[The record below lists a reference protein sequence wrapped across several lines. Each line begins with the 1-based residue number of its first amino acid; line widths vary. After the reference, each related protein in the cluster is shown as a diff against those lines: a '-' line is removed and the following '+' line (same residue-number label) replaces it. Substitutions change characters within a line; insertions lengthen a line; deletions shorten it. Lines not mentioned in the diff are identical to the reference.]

1 MNRLSVLGRELR
13 AVWMLLGVAL
23 ILFIA
28 SPFFLTS
35 SNLMAIVMAASVTA
49 LLAIGQTF
57 VIILGEIDLS
67 VGAMLGFSAVITAKV
82 LPGAGLVVALLAGV
96 AAGVVAGL
104 VNGLLVTKVN
114 MPSFIATLATMSMLS
129 GLTLYLTQGNPVG
142 VGSDAFRAIGQG
154 HILGVPAPIWI
165 LLVCAV
171 VFGILSGTQQVRSP
185 GLCDGRQ
192 LRGGPPVGHAG
203 HPGQGG
209 GVRHRGRP
217 RSDRRLHPH
226 RTPRDRA
233 ADGRQGAR
241 ADRHRRGHH
250 RRHEPHRW
258 PRRRRGHRHRCAPAR
273 HHRQR
278 PEPAQRVAV
287 PAGRRQGS
295 GHPLRRLHRPQHRP
309 DPQHR
314 PVRTTHLAA
323 VGPRLP
329 RTRSR
334 PGDDTAPPH
343 PDLTAP
349 PHRKAPP
356 CASSPSSPSPW
367 PRRPPSRWRPATAAA
382 PRPRREPARPR
393 PRRW

>member
-82 LPGAGLVVALLAGV
+82 LPSGGLVVALLAGV

-114 MPSFIATLATMSMLS
+114 MPSFIATLASMSMLS

-142 VGSDAFRAIGQG
+142 VSSDAFRAIGQG

-171 VFGILSGTQQVRSP
+171 VFGILLARSRF
-185 GLCDGRQ
+185 GRQ
-192 LRGGPPVGHAG
+192 VYATGDNLEAAHLSGMPVTRVKVAAFVIAGVLAAIAGFILTARLGTAQPTAGKGLELTAIAAVIIGGTSLTGGRGAVVGTVIGALLLGTIDNGLNLLNVSPFLQDVVKGAVILFAVFVDRNTGPIRSIVAS
-203 HPGQGG
+203 
-209 GVRHRGRP
+209 VRRLSP
-217 RSDRRLHPH
+217 RSS
-226 RTPRDRA
+226 
-233 ADGRQGAR
+233 ADAK
-241 ADRHRRGHH
+241 D
-250 RRHEPHRW
+250 P
-258 PRRRRGHRHRCAPAR
+258 
-273 HHRQR
+273 
-278 PEPAQRVAV
+278 V
-287 PAGRRQGS
+287 P
-295 GHPLRRLHRPQHRP
+295 
-309 DPQHR
+309 
-314 PVRTTHLAA
+314 
-323 VGPRLP
+323 
-329 RTRSR
+329 TR
-334 PGDDTAPPH
+334 
-343 PDLTAP
+343 
-349 PHRKAPP
+349 
-356 CASSPSSPSPW
+356 
-367 PRRPPSRWRPATAAA
+367 
-382 PRPRREPARPR
+382 
-393 PRRW
+393 

>member
-35 SNLMAIVMAASVTA
+35 SNLMAIAMAASVTA

-114 MPSFIATLATMSMLS
+114 MPSFIATLASMSMLS

-171 VFGILSGTQQVRSP
+171 VFGILLARSRF
-185 GLCDGRQ
+185 GRQ
-192 LRGGPPVGHAG
+192 VYATGDNLEAAHLSGMPVTRVKVAAFVIAGVLAAIAGFILTARLGTAQPTAGKGLELTAIAAVIIGGTSLTGGRGAVVGTVIGALLLGTIDNGLNLLNVSPFLQDVVKGAVILFAVFVDRNTGPI
-203 HPGQGG
+203 
-209 GVRHRGRP
+209 
-217 RSDRRLHPH
+217 RSIVASVRRL
-226 RTPRDRA
+226 
-233 ADGRQGAR
+233 
-241 ADRHRRGHH
+241 
-250 RRHEPHRW
+250 
-258 PRRRRGHRHRCAPAR
+258 
-273 HHRQR
+273 
-278 PEPAQRVAV
+278 
-287 PAGRRQGS
+287 S
-295 GHPLRRLHRPQHRP
+295 
-309 DPQHR
+309 
-314 PVRTTHLAA
+314 
-323 VGPRLP
+323 P
-329 RTRSR
+329 RTSADAKDPVPTR
-334 PGDDTAPPH
+334 
-343 PDLTAP
+343 
-349 PHRKAPP
+349 
-356 CASSPSSPSPW
+356 
-367 PRRPPSRWRPATAAA
+367 
-382 PRPRREPARPR
+382 
-393 PRRW
+393 